1 MKNQLVYL
9 LSTLMFFALTGKGAS
24 FTFPD
29 HSTTNADLFEDFNPE
44 FEILNG
50 NIFMVAQLPEFEGK
64 LANGN
69 KIEFV
74 FGVNNRESVLHIET
88 DNSKII
94 TQEEYDLLA
103 LVPEEVARALNSN
116 TLKKIIVHLP
126 EGKKVI
132 KVNRDQVH
140 ITAVTM
146 L

>member
-1 MKNQLVYL
+1 
-9 LSTLMFFALTGKGAS
+9 MFFTLTGNGAS
-24 FTFPD
+24 FTYPE
-29 HSTTNADLFEDFNPE
+29 HNTTKTDLLEDFNPE

-50 NIFMVAQLPEFEGK
+50 NIFMVAQLPELNRK

-74 FGVNNRESVLHIET
+74 FGINNRESVLHIET

-132 KVNRDQVH
+132 KVNRNKVH
-140 ITAVTM
+140 ITAVTR